1 MNQINPLTPRTRTI
15 LLLQGDDQERLDD
28 LEAEVAR
35 LAPKK
40 SQAAATPL
48 TLDEVSDYDQ
58 AVADA
63 EAFYAQASER
73 GVSVV
78 VRAVGRKTWREFVA
92 QHGPR
97 DDSESDKAV
106 GVNEETFPDALVPAS
121 IASPVFASDTERDA
135 FLDALSSAQFDQLYG
150 VAFYLNR
157 TTGSDPKA
165 RRR

>member
-1 MNQINPLTPRTRTI
+1 MNQINPITPRTRSI
-15 LLLQGDDQERLDD
+15 LLLQGEDQDRLDE

-40 SQAAATPL
+40 GQPQTPL
-48 TLDEVSDYDQ
+48 TSGEVSEHDAAIE
-58 AVADA
+58 AVESFCA
-63 EAFYAQASER
+63 EASER

-78 VRAVGRKTWREFVA
+78 LRAVGRKTWREFVA
-92 QHGPR
+92 KHSPR
-97 DDSESDKAV
+97 PDHEADKAV

-121 IASPVFASDTERDA
+121 IASPTFTSDTERDA
-135 FLDALSSAQFDQLYG
+135 FLDALSSAQFDQLYYT
-150 VAFYLNR
+150 AFALNR